1 MADLQIPWFLL
12 PLGLILLWAI
22 FTALKSGFS
31 QRDNSA
37 KTRRE
42 RTIRNP
48 VERPQKFSRV
58 FRRSKSSGS
67 DIFR

>member
-48 VERPQKFSRV
+48 V
-58 FRRSKSSGS
+58 
-67 DIFR
+67 